1 MNIIESN
8 LPDGLVHAQAARPT
22 RIRYVILFFIL
33 VATIVSYVD
42 RTNLGIAAPFMSKEL
57 TLDKAQMGQIFA
69 AFGLTSWWVYRR
81 LVWVATDVCSGS
93 GELVSRDHVARC
105 SKLVQCPIRCTPRDR
120 RS

>member
-69 AFGLTSWWVYRR
+69 AFGLTYAFALVPGGYIADLFGSR
-81 LVWVATDVCSGS
+81 LTYAVA
-93 GELVSRDHVARC
+93 LVS
-105 SKLVQCPIRCTPRDR
+105 
-120 RS
+120 